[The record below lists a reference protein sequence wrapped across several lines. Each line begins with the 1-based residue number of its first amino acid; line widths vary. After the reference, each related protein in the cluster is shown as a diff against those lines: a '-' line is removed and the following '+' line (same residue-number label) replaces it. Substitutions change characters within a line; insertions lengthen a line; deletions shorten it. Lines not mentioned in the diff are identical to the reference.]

1 MGCRMC
7 GALQGEHYFFGMNGP
22 HGLQIE
28 QRLMALKRVDGGGGW
43 KRWPSQSD
51 SGVSTSATGAG

>member
-28 QRLMALKRVDGGGGW
+28 QRLMALKRVDGMG
-43 KRWPSQSD
+43 RLEA
-51 SGVSTSATGAG
+51 VAVAVR